1 MIYRNLERA
10 RGARVILGRRVQFT
24 HGVFTW
30 DLLQRCFTRNLR
42 VFFSRKSHLSKF
54 KLLGPFYDLSRHT
67 RRDAGSTM
75 PPAYRFSIH
84 PPLYMGVLA
93 S

>member
-1 MIYRNLERA
+1 MPVCYYYALENYSAFTYIMGIILMMIYRNLERA

-42 VFFSRKSHLSKF
+42 VSSRKLRLRVAF
-54 KLLGPFYDLSRHT
+54 RHFP
-67 RRDAGSTM
+67 S
-75 PPAYRFSIH
+75 
-84 PPLYMGVLA
+84 
-93 S
+93 